1 MIPPGPIGRGKPVSG
16 RSRDIPRGHGAAP
29 KERAIL
35 ILAII
40 LLVLALHAV
49 LLPGVRKRLPVS
61 LEALAAGILVLDSLL
76 LGFLLLE
83 LYFSHF
89 YDQSDGFNLTRA
101 GKKWFERHWQPINK
115 LGYRDMEVTPPGPGQ
130 RVLVV
135 LGDSFAAGHG
145 VKQAGDRFSDVA
157 ARALGEAWRVYNVSK
172 IGWDTPDE
180 IKALE
185 EFPVKPD
192 VVVFSYYVN
201 DIFAAARQVGYPA
214 NFAVNLPKG
223 LTKTL
228 LENSALADYL
238 YWRMERWGGNLT
250 GGGDT
255 FWASLQGAYADPA
268 VWGAHNA
275 ELTELARYCRENH
288 IALVAVVFPMLQAPG
303 QSAPITAKVA
313 GALTEQGAAV
323 LDLSPVFTGTPPSDL
338 VVGSLDA
345 HPNEATHKRVGEMI
359 VPMVRELEK
368 TELARKAVQ

>member
-1 MIPPGPIGRGKPVSG
+1 MIPARSGEHQPPVVHG
-16 RSRDIPRGHGAAP
+16 THRAVRAPRT
-29 KERAIL
+29 ERVIL

-101 GKKWFERHWQPINK
+101 GKKWFERHWQPMNK
-115 LGYRDMEVTPPGPGQ
+115 LGYRDAEVSPPGPGQ

-157 ARALGEAWRVYNVSK
+157 ARALGEGWRVYNVSK

-180 IKALE
+180 IEALKA
-185 EFPVKPD
+185 FPVKPD

-223 LTKTL
+223 LTKAV

-250 GGGDT
+250 GGGNT
-255 FWASLQGAYADPA
+255 FWESLQGAYTDPA
-268 VWGAHNA
+268 VWGAHSA
-275 ELTELARYCRENH
+275 ELGELARYCREKG
-288 IALVAVVFPMLQAPG
+288 IGLVAVVFPMLQAPA

-313 GALTEQGAAV
+313 GTLAEQGAMV
-323 LDLSPVFTGTPPSDL
+323 LDLSPVFIDAKPSEL

-368 TELARKAVQ
+368 TELARKAAQ